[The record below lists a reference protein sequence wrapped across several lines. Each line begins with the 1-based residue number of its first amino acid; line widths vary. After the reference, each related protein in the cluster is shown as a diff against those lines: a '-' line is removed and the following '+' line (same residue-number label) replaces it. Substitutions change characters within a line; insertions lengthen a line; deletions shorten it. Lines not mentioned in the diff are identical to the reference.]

1 MLVVVLLDL
10 SATSLLFLNLSL
22 SPLIAS
28 TRLGRPVSTPQ
39 ISFSLYLVDHVD
51 SPPLT
56 LQLNIPCEMGLV
68 RVCPYDRKIWTE
80 YLE

>member
-10 SATSLLFLNLSL
+10 LATSLLFLYLSL

-39 ISFSLYLVDHVD
+39 TSFSLYLVDHVD
-51 SPPLT
+51 SPLLT
-56 LQLNIPCEMGLV
+56 LQPNVPCRMGLV
-68 RVCPYDRKIWTE
+68 RVCPYDRKIWTRGVE
-80 YLE
+80 